1 MVPHA
6 IPFAGSEVFSIQKGG
21 QATGDDEGVGSATQ
35 GSSSRPEIRE
45 YETTDGRSPFAEW
58 FESVD
63 PKAAAKVTAA
73 IARLEAGNPGDVK
86 AVGQG
91 VSERRIDF
99 GPGYRVYFGQD
110 GSELVVLLI
119 GGTKKRQ
126 QRDIERAKE
135 YWADYKRRKKESRNS
150 GTDT

>member
-1 MVPHA
+1 M
-6 IPFAGSEVFSIQKGG
+6 
-21 QATGDDEGVGSATQ
+21 
-35 GSSSRPEIRE
+35 PEIRE
-45 YETTDGRSPFAEW
+45 YETNDGRSPFAEW

-63 PKAAAKVTAA
+63 AKAAAKVTAA

-86 AVGQG
+86 AVGRG

-119 GGTKKRQ
+119 GGTKRRQ

-135 YWADYKRRKKESRNS
+135 YWADYKRRKRENRDS